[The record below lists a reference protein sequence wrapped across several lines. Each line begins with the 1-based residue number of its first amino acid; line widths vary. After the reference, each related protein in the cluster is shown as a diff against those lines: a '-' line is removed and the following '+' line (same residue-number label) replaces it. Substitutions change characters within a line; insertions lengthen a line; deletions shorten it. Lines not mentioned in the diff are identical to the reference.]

1 MIFYLGGCP
10 RPRERRRRDGKS
22 GREGRQH
29 VAGRTKAGRKQLQL
43 CRRRRRNGIRYFI
56 ASPSSSFPLSLPL
69 SLPFLSPAC
78 HTFFSATFSA
88 TFCPLESCSSL
99 PIADR
104 SSRLSSRLRPTIP
117 FPPLLRLAMV
127 ATPHVALERG
137 VLHEGVPA
145 DGAEVGPL
153 ARVLP
158 EVHPQRLGQREPLA
172 AVAALEG
179 PLARVPPR
187 VLPGRPPRR
196 EAPPAARRC
205 PVRAG
210 KGLHA
215 LVRPQVNHEV
225 VSNSERRGALRAG
238 CKDNTVYS
246 QSMHTNSMY

>member
-1 MIFYLGGCP
+1 
-10 RPRERRRRDGKS
+10 
-22 GREGRQH
+22 
-29 VAGRTKAGRKQLQL
+29 
-43 CRRRRRNGIRYFI
+43 
-56 ASPSSSFPLSLPL
+56 
-69 SLPFLSPAC
+69 
-78 HTFFSATFSA
+78 
-88 TFCPLESCSSL
+88 
-99 PIADR
+99 
-104 SSRLSSRLRPTIP
+104 
-117 FPPLLRLAMV
+117 MV
-127 ATPHVALERG
+127 ATPHVALECG

-238 CKDNTVYS
+238 CKDNTIYS
-246 QSMHTNSMY
+246 HSMHTKSIDLTTRRVSSLNAS

>member
-1 MIFYLGGCP
+1 
-10 RPRERRRRDGKS
+10 
-22 GREGRQH
+22 
-29 VAGRTKAGRKQLQL
+29 
-43 CRRRRRNGIRYFI
+43 
-56 ASPSSSFPLSLPL
+56 
-69 SLPFLSPAC
+69 
-78 HTFFSATFSA
+78 
-88 TFCPLESCSSL
+88 
-99 PIADR
+99 
-104 SSRLSSRLRPTIP
+104 
-117 FPPLLRLAMV
+117 MV

-158 EVHPQRLGQREPLA
+158 EVHPQRLGQREPLV

-187 VLPGRPPRR
+187 VLPGRPPSR
-196 EAPPAARRC
+196 EAPAAARR

-238 CKDNTVYS
+238 CKERSTTLYTHTVC
-246 QSMHTNSMY
+246 T